1 MISWRTEDFKKGFA
15 KLPPDVQD
23 LTDAT
28 YEIWKA
34 SPFHSSLHFKHLSD
48 DVWSVRIGRGHRAL
62 GLKSDNEIFW
72 FWIGSHA
79 DYDVLYGNTKAL
91 KKGQQMQK
99 QQSKPEKTS
108 TSKKKPSKSTK
119 SKKA

>member
-34 SPFHSSLHFKHLSD
+34 SPFHSSLHFKYLSD
-48 DVWSVRIGRGHRAL
+48 DVWSVRIGRGYRAL
-62 GLKSDNEIFW
+62 GLKSGNEIVW

-108 TSKKKPSKSTK
+108 KSKKKPSKSTK
-119 SKKA
+119 SKKK